1 MSLYDGSKTK
11 VRVGYAYLE
20 EFQIKVDVYQG
31 SVMSP
36 LFFAILLDVITEN
49 ARIMIDEI

>member
-1 MSLYDGSKTK
+1 MSLYNGSKTK
-11 VRVGYAYLE
+11 VRVGSAYLE

-31 SVMSP
+31 SVMS
-36 LFFAILLDVITEN
+36 LFFAILLDVITDN